1 MRAVP
6 IARLARPLIAALA
19 LAGLLAA
26 SAAGAQEASD
36 DALADLLVARG
47 WASPTEL
54 PQPSPA
60 PREVA
65 GDLVITAM
73 NFIDVHY
80 RRGGNSAAAGFD
92 CSGFTRHVV
101 ETVLGITLPRRSAE
115 QAQRAGLPQ
124 VDRDAL
130 QPGDLVFFNTLK
142 RAFSHVGIYIGDGR
156 FIHSPRSGQQV
167 RVEQIDSPYWSRRF
181 DGARRVA
188 APAGS

>member
-1 MRAVP
+1 MRAVQ
-6 IARLARPLIAALA
+6 IARPLIAALA

-47 WASPTEL
+47 WVSPTE
-54 PQPSPA
+54 PPPA
-60 PREVA
+60 PRNIA

-101 ETVLGITLPRRSAE
+101 ETALGITLPRRSAE

-167 RVEQIDSPYWSRRF
+167 RVEHIDSPYWSHRF

>member
-1 MRAVP
+1 M
-6 IARLARPLIAALA
+6 ARLAHPLFAALA

-36 DALADLLVARG
+36 DVLADLLVARG
-47 WASPTEL
+47 WVSPGER
-54 PQPSPA
+54 PQPPSA
-60 PREVA
+60 PRDVA

-73 NFIDVHY
+73 NFIDMRY
-80 RRGGNSAAAGFD
+80 RRGGNSVAAGLD

-115 QAQRAGLPQ
+115 QAQRAGLAQ
-124 VDRDAL
+124 VERQAL
-130 QPGDLVFFNTLK
+130 QPGDLVFFNTLE
-142 RAFSHVGIYIGDGR
+142 RSFSHVGIYIGEGR

-167 RVEQIDSPYWSRRF
+167 RVERIDNPYWSRRF

>member
-1 MRAVP
+1 MRAVR
-6 IARLARPLIAALA
+6 IARPLIAALA

-47 WASPTEL
+47 WVAPTEP
-54 PQPSPA
+54 PQSPPA
-60 PREVA
+60 PSKVA
-65 GDLVITAM
+65 AELVITAM
-73 NFIDVHY
+73 NFLDLHY
-80 RRGGNSAAAGFD
+80 RRGGNSAADGFD

-101 ETVLGITLPRRSAE
+101 ETVLGISLPRRSAE
-115 QAQRAGLPQ
+115 QAQHAGLPQ
-124 VDRDAL
+124 VERGAL

-142 RAFSHVGIYIGDGR
+142 RTFSHVGIYIGDGR

>member
-6 IARLARPLIAALA
+6 NHRPLRPALLAIAL
-19 LAGLLAA
+19 LGLLLVGT
-26 SAAGAQEASD
+26 AGAQEAETDRLGELLTSRG
-36 DALADLLVARG
+36 LVAAAVTPEVQRN
-47 WASPTEL
+47 
-54 PQPSPA
+54 
-60 PREVA
+60 VA

-73 NFIDVHY
+73 NFLDVHY
-80 RRGGNSAAAGFD
+80 RRGGNSAADGFD

-115 QAQRAGLPQ
+115 QAQHAGLPQ
-124 VDRDAL
+124 VDRGAL